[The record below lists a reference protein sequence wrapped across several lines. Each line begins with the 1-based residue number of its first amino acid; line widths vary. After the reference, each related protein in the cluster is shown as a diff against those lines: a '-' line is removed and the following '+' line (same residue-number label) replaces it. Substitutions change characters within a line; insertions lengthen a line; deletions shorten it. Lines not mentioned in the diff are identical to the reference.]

1 MRESSLWQINR
12 SSALRQLYI
21 LGRYV
26 LMLGI
31 HMKSDGGNEG
41 IIEYL

>member
-1 MRESSLWQINR
+1 
-12 SSALRQLYI
+12 

-31 HMKSDGGNEG
+31 HMKSDGDNEG